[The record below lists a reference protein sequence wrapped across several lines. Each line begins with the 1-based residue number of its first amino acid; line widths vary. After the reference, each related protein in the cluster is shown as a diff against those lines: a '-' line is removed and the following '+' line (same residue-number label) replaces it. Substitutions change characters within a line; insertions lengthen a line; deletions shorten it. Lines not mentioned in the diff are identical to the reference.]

1 MDEHFRGGHIGGHGD
16 RVLVAQA
23 GDIHD
28 AVIHVGILG
37 IVEEEDHIDLI
48 VNDTLADLLDSPV
61 FVGQEQ
67 IDRKTGGLRDHA
79 AGGVGGAYGVLGQQ
93 SAVRGAELD
102 HQLLLAVVTHD
113 SNIHGGVYLLLCS

>member
-67 IDRKTGGLRDHA
+67 IDGQAGGLRHHS
-79 AGGVGGAYGVLGQQ
+79 AGGVGGA
-93 SAVRGAELD
+93 
-102 HQLLLAVVTHD
+102 
-113 SNIHGGVYLLLCS
+113 